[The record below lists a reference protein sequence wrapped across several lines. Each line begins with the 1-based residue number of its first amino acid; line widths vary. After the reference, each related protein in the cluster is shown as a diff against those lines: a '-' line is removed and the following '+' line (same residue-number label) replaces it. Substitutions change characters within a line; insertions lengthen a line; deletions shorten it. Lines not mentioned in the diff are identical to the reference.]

1 MRARINAKEYFCVMS
16 ILTRGFAALLA
27 AAIIIAAPGA
37 AVAEEHKVDR
47 HAGYYYPPVTSSET
61 YEARAAT
68 MPDADRSQR
77 LKFINNL
84 TEQIL
89 SRPYP
94 PEYAIFAKGD
104 EAQKLIIVGQQP
116 GAIGTIYRARALL
129 ATLTAVAR
137 TSRLF
142 NEFGVQEY
150 FTFFD
155 LARLFGFERIT
166 ISDGESFSH
175 QIFLE

>member
-1 MRARINAKEYFCVMS
+1 MMVAV
-16 ILTRGFAALLA
+16 L
-27 AAIIIAAPGA
+27 GA
-37 AVAEEHKVDR
+37 ASGGATAEEGKIDR
-47 HAGYYYPPVTSSET
+47 HAGYYYPPLTSSET
-61 YEARAAT
+61 YEARAT
-68 MPDADRSQR
+68 IMPDADRSQR

-89 SRPYP
+89 SRPYEP
-94 PEYAIFAKGD
+94 QYAIFAKGD

-116 GAIGTIYRARALL
+116 GSIDTIYRARALL

-142 NEFGVQEY
+142 QEFGVQEY

-166 ISDGESFSH
+166 ISNGVEFSH
-175 QIFLE
+175 QIYLK

>member
-1 MRARINAKEYFCVMS
+1 MNS
-16 ILTRGFAALLA
+16 SLTRGLAGILA
-27 AAIIIAAPGA
+27 AAFIMIAALDA
-37 AVAEEHKVDR
+37 ALAEETKTDR
-47 HAGYYYPPVTSSET
+47 HAGYYYPPITSSET
-61 YEARAAT
+61 YEARATT

-77 LKFINNL
+77 IKFINNL

-94 PEYAIFAKGD
+94 PQYAIFAKGD

-116 GAIGTIYRARALL
+116 GVLGTIYRARALL
-129 ATLTAVAR
+129 ATLTAVSR

-142 NEFGVQEY
+142 QEFGVQEY

-175 QIFLE
+175 QIYLE

>member
-1 MRARINAKEYFCVMS
+1 MAMA
-16 ILTRGFAALLA
+16 
-27 AAIIIAAPGA
+27 
-37 AVAEEHKVDR
+37 
-47 HAGYYYPPVTSSET
+47 
-61 YEARAAT
+61 
-68 MPDADRSQR
+68 DADRSQR
-77 LKFINNL
+77 IKFINNL

-104 EAQKLIIVGQQP
+104 EAQKMIIVGRRP
-116 GAIGTIYRARALL
+116 GAFNTIYQARALL

-137 TSRLF
+137 SSRLF

-155 LARLFGFERIT
+155 LAKLFGFSRIT
-166 ISDGESFSH
+166 ISDGASFTH
-175 QIFLE
+175 QIYLK

>member
-1 MRARINAKEYFCVMS
+1 MLVTLGTAQ
-16 ILTRGFAALLA
+16 
-27 AAIIIAAPGA
+27 
-37 AVAEEHKVDR
+37 AEEEITDRYVD
-47 HAGYYYPPVTSSET
+47 YYYPPVGNSEI
-61 YEARAAT
+61 YEARAVA
-68 MPDADRSQR
+68 MADADRSQR

-89 SRPYP
+89 PRPYP

-104 EAQKLIIVGQQP
+104 EAQKLIIIGQRP
-116 GAIGTIYRARALL
+116 GALNTNYRARALL

-137 TSRLF
+137 SSRLF

-155 LARLFGFERIT
+155 LAKLFGFKRIT
-166 ISDGESFSH
+166 ISDGDSFSH
-175 QIFLE
+175 QINLE

>member
-1 MRARINAKEYFCVMS
+1 VKSTLIRSLAGMM
-16 ILTRGFAALLA
+16 A
-27 AAIIIAAPGA
+27 AAMVIAVLGA
-37 AVAEEHKVDR
+37 ASGVAVAEENKIDR
-47 HAGYYYPPVTSSET
+47 HVGYYYPPIASSET
-61 YEARAAT
+61 YEARSTT

-89 SRPYP
+89 TRPYP
-94 PEYAIFAKGD
+94 PQYAIFAKGD
-104 EAQKLIIVGQQP
+104 EAQKLIIIGQQP
-116 GAIGTIYRARALL
+116 GVIGTIYRARALL

-142 NEFGVQEY
+142 QEFGVQEY

-166 ISDGESFSH
+166 ISDGVDFSH
-175 QIFLE
+175 QIYLK

>member
-1 MRARINAKEYFCVMS
+1 MMIAVF
-16 ILTRGFAALLA
+16 GAAFGA
-27 AAIIIAAPGA
+27 VSGA
-37 AVAEEHKVDR
+37 AVAEEKKVDR
-47 HAGYYYPPVTSSET
+47 HAGYYYPPITSSET
-61 YEARAAT
+61 YEARAT
-68 MPDADRSQR
+68 IMPDADRSQR

-84 TEQIL
+84 TEQL
-89 SRPYP
+89 LTRPYP
-94 PEYAIFAKGD
+94 PQYAIFAKGD

-116 GAIGTIYRARALL
+116 GVIGTIYRARALF

-142 NEFGVQEY
+142 QEFGVQEY

-166 ISDGESFSH
+166 ISDGLEFSH
-175 QIFLE
+175 QIYLE

>member
-1 MRARINAKEYFCVMS
+1 MMS
-16 ILTRGFAALLA
+16 KFARGFAVLA
-27 AAIIIAAPGA
+27 AATVMIAMLSAAVGT
-37 AVAEEHKVDR
+37 AVAEEKKPDR
-47 HAGYYYPPVTSSET
+47 HAGYYYPPITSSET
-61 YEARAAT
+61 YEARAVA
-68 MPDADRSQR
+68 MADADRSQR
-77 LKFINNL
+77 IKFINNL

-104 EAQKLIIVGQQP
+104 EAQKMIIVGRRP
-116 GAIGTIYRARALL
+116 GAFNTIYQARALL

-137 TSRLF
+137 SSRLF

-155 LARLFGFERIT
+155 LAKLFGFSRIT
-166 ISDGESFSH
+166 ISDGASFTH
-175 QIFLE
+175 QIYLK